1 MDYIFSIVCDLT
13 NCVWGVPQII
23 ECDLLC
29 EQVSKIISLEIS
41 NITVFE
47 YLSQGCVGGD
57 ECQKSCLRQ
66 KIIPCC

>member
-1 MDYIFSIVCDLT
+1 MCILCGVHGRKTSISRVYIMKWNSFMDYIFSIVCDLT

-41 NITVFE
+41 NITVF
-47 YLSQGCVGGD
+47 
-57 ECQKSCLRQ
+57 
-66 KIIPCC
+66 